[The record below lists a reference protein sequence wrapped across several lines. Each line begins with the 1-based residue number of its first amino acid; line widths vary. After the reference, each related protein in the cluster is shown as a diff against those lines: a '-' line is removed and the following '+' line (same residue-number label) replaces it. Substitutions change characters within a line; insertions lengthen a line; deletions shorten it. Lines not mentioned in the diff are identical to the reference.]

1 MAHISA
7 FRAHRYDLGRVGPL
21 SDVVA
26 PPYDVI
32 DDRLQ
37 QALYDRSPNN
47 VIRLELNKPQ
57 AEDTYST
64 NRYTRTAGFL
74 RDWLADGIIKQDSA
88 RSFYVLH
95 QEYEVE
101 GQRYVR
107 KGFFA
112 RVRLEPFGHGSVFP
126 HEETM
131 SGPKQDRLNVLR
143 ATGMNLSP
151 VFGLF
156 PDESNEVQQTL
167 DASV

>member
-32 DDRLQ
+32 DDPLQ
-37 QALYDRSPNN
+37 QALYDRSPSN

-57 AEDTYST
+57 PGDTDAD

-74 RDWLADGIIKQDSA
+74 REWLAGGVIKQDSA
-88 RSFYVLH
+88 RSFYALH
-95 QEYEVE
+95 QDYEVE
-101 GQRYVR
+101 GRRYTR

-112 RVRLEPFGHGSVFP
+112 RVRLEPFGQGSVYA

-131 SGPKQDRLNVLR
+131 
-143 ATGMNLSP
+143 
-151 VFGLF
+151 
-156 PDESNEVQQTL
+156 
-167 DASV
+167 